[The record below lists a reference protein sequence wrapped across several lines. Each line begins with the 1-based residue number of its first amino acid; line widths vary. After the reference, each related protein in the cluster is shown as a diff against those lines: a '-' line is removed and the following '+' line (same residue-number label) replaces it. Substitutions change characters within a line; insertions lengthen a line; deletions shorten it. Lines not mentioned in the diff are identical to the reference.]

1 MNYSGF
7 TTKLGL
13 AYSPLCNHDFEII
26 KSEKIVQQILEGAM
40 LYAIGQRSILT
51 FENIVP
57 TEDET
62 ALNFEIHL
70 QGTDLKLTCSLPL
83 YQEHIGQ
90 DESEGVNVEFGSYD
104 PDWYQKTPPINDVN
118 GIRFYDKDMNFL
130 LWLSPDKFLHHYW
143 NNVISATVVGDIRP
157 FTEFKIHYVGKA
169 TDQEVWDRLTG
180 HYSLQKILGLE
191 RPNIKG
197 TLPTH
202 EITLLIFRV
211 VDKMEFSILGDDVDT
226 FVDKLVEPKLPDDKT
241 VSLDAEKALV
251 KLLNPEY
258 NHPTKRFPNYPKS
271 TDGLHKFEFDRFAYL
286 IKEDITLVY
295 NDVEIVG
302 ASVEN
307 KADII
312 GISNNESMEII
323 KASDL
328 GTDETTE
335 KE

>member
-1 MNYSGF
+1 MNYSVF

-13 AYSPLCNHDFEII
+13 AYSPLCNYDFEII

-57 TEDET
+57 TKDET
-62 ALNFEIHL
+62 TLNFEIHL
-70 QGTDLKLTCSLPL
+70 QGTALKLVCSLPL
-83 YQEHIGQ
+83 YQDYISQTEA
-90 DESEGVNVEFGSYD
+90 VNVEFGSYN
-104 PDWYQKTPPINDVN
+104 PDWNQTTPPFNDVN
-118 GIRFYDKDMNFL
+118 GIRFYDKGMNFL

-143 NNVISATVVGDIRP
+143 NNMISATIVGDIRP

-169 TDQEVWDRLTG
+169 TDQEVWERLTG

-211 VDKMEFSILGDDVDT
+211 DDKMEINILGDDIDL
-226 FVDKLVEPKLPDDKT
+226 FVNKLIEPSLPDNKT
-241 VSLDAEKALV
+241 VSQDAEKALV

-258 NHPTKRFPNYPKS
+258 NHPTKRFPKYPKS
-271 TDGLHKFEFDRFAYL
+271 KDGLHKFNFDRFAYL
-286 IKEDITLVY
+286 LKEDITLIY

-302 ASVEN
+302 SSDEN

-312 GISNNESMEII
+312 VISNNENIEII
-323 KASDL
+323 KTSEL
-328 GTDETTE
+328 ENDESITE
-335 KE
+335 E